1 MPEPA
6 RGPYDGVLVVD
17 KPQGPTSHDI
27 VAAVRQWV
35 RPSKT
40 GHTGTLDPAA
50 TGVLPV
56 CVGAATRLSRFLARG
71 PKAYAGRI
79 VLGIATNTYDAEGS
93 IVASL
98 PADRVSLQDA
108 RRAAAALTG
117 DLMQTPPP
125 WSAKR
130 VGGRRSY
137 ALARVGKQGLL
148 SPCPVRVD
156 RFDLLELEGSSLTFE
171 VECSS
176 GTYVRSLAQDLGA
189 ALGCGAHLAELRR
202 TRSGPFTVERASSLG
217 EVEEAARRGALAEIL
232 VPLEE
237 VDLGLETARLT
248 LSGARSALAGRR
260 IALSE
265 ISSPVPGGMAQVR
278 LLDPAGRLLGVAE
291 PAAGQE
297 GGLQPRLILCP
308 ALASQ
313 HG

>member
-1 MPEPA
+1 MADPA
-6 RGPYDGVLVVD
+6 RGPFDGVLVVD
-17 KPQGPTSHDI
+17 KPQGPTSHDV
-27 VAAVRQWV
+27 VAAVRKWV
-35 RPSKT
+35 RPSRT

-56 CVGAATRLSRFLARG
+56 CVGAATRLSRFLTRG

-79 VLGIATNTYDAEGS
+79 VLGIATDTYDAEGT
-93 IVASL
+93 IVASN
-98 PADRVSLQDA
+98 PAAGVSLADA

-117 DLMQTPPP
+117 ELMQTPPP

-130 VGGRRSY
+130 VAGRRSY
-137 ALARVGKQGLL
+137 ALAREGKEEML
-148 SPCPVRVD
+148 SPCPVHVD

-217 EVEEAARRGALAEIL
+217 TMEEAARRGALAEL
-232 VPLEE
+232 LLPLEE

-248 LSGARSALAGRR
+248 PSGVRSALAGRR

-265 ISSPVPGGMAQVR
+265 ISSPAPGGPAQVR
-278 LLDPAGRLLGVAE
+278 LVDPDGRLLGVAE
-291 PAAGQE
+291 PIAGQE
-297 GGLQPRLILCP
+297 GGLQPRLILSP
-308 ALASQ
+308 ALSSQ